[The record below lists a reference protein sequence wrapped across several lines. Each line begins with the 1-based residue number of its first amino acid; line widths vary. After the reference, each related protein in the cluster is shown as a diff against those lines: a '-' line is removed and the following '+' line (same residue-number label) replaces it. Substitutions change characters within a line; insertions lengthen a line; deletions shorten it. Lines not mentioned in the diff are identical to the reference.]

1 MNWICSSFISE
12 LEKPKRALSKWW
24 MEILA
29 ELEKKG
35 THRRYEIGCIL
46 LDMPD
51 EEQQVFEKRFEERC
65 AQARRINPFTI
76 ESIEAMW
83 TPVKSEVSNAVLIA
97 APVREQVVPK
107 RFFMVEKL
115 AKQAIAET
123 AADQAL
129 VILVDVDRGPWP
141 YSGMYLL
148 DKR

>member
-1 MNWICSSFISE
+1 
-12 LEKPKRALSKWW
+12 
-24 MEILA
+24 
-29 ELEKKG
+29 
-35 THRRYEIGCIL
+35 
-46 LDMPD
+46 
-51 EEQQVFEKRFEERC
+51 
-65 AQARRINPFTI
+65 
-76 ESIEAMW
+76 MW